1 MNGENLRGI
10 RYLRNKLAL
19 KQGRIRTRYR
29 YYEMKFSV
37 RDFGISTPPE
47 LACLNS
53 TLGWC
58 GKAVDS
64 LADRMTFRE
73 FRNDTFGM
81 NEIYRQNNP
90 DILFDSAIL
99 GALISS
105 CSFIYISAGANG
117 APRMQVIDGGH
128 ATGIIDPITNLL
140 TEGYAVLEV

>member
-10 RYLRNKLAL
+10 GFLRNKLAL
-19 KQGRIRTRYR
+19 KQGRIRTRYC

-58 GKAVDS
+58 GEAVDS

-117 APRMQVIDGGH
+117 DPRMHDFIV
-128 ATGIIDPITNLL
+128 
-140 TEGYAVLEV
+140 